1 MVLFI
6 TIFAHRAA
14 MYSCVRCVLK
24 ESITSNGYVHVT
36 KCIGMFI
43 FAFA

>member
-1 MVLFI
+1 MVFI
-6 TIFAHRAA
+6 TVFAHRAA
-14 MYSCVRCVLK
+14 MDSCVGCVLK
-24 ESITSNGYVHVT
+24 ESITSNGYVHIT